1 MGSGPS
7 VPDDIRGHIAKY
19 VPDRAPF
26 LALRAA
32 SKFEREKRTRG
43 VCERRRFECCNTL
56 LVRSVMECVCPLGQE
71 QLQEQFDRQDSQN

>member
-7 VPDDIRGHIAKY
+7 VPDDIRGHVAKY

-32 SKFEREKRTRG
+32 SKFERDAVQRTIARRPG
-43 VCERRRFECCNTL
+43 AVRRFGFYPRWADGETL
-56 LVRSVMECVCPLGQE
+56 AWEPDESSPRSARRLH
-71 QLQEQFDRQDSQN
+71 

>member
-32 SKFEREKRTRG
+32 SKFERDAVQRTIA
-43 VCERRRFECCNTL
+43 RR
-56 LVRSVMECVCPLGQE
+56 PLKKI
-71 QLQEQFDRQDSQN
+71 